1 MEFGIINIWQAVI
14 VAIMLTP
21 QVKYFLKHPHEVNRC
36 TSRAMNILDRIGWY
50 GCILFMVIP
59 LGARFGSF
67 GFPSME
73 VFGIYILCFPI
84 LLALYMG
91 LWEVVFEEEMGNLL
105 RTFFQI
111 SMVLLVI
118 GIGMSI
124 AGIEVL
130 DPLDI
135 PSDIISPIVFILLIA
150 VVGMGL
156 SKWFMPSPGWR
167 MKLAMAILPALI
179 FLLCGITMVH
189 PLLIVFA
196 VLFGFAHTYV
206 IWQNIK

>member
-14 VAIMLTP
+14 VVVMLTP
-21 QVKYFLKHPHEVNRC
+21 QVKYFLKHPHEANRC
-36 TSRAMNILDRIGWY
+36 TNRVMNDLDRIGWY

-59 LGARFGSF
+59 LGSRFESF

-73 VFGIYILCFPI
+73 VFSIYILCFPI

-91 LWEVVFEEEMGNLL
+91 LWEVAFEQEMGKLL
-105 RTFFQI
+105 STFFQI

-124 AGIEVL
+124 VGIEVF

-135 PSDIISPIVFILLIA
+135 PSDIIFPIVFILLI
-150 VVGMGL
+150 VVAGMVL

-167 MKLAMAILPALI
+167 MKLVMAILPALI
-179 FLLCGITMVH
+179 FLLCGITLLH
-189 PLLIVFA
+189 PALIAFA

-206 IWQNIK
+206 IWQNVK

>member
-1 MEFGIINIWQAVI
+1 MEFSLFNVWQAVI
-14 VAIMLTP
+14 VVIMLTP
-21 QVKYFLKHPHEVNRC
+21 QVKYLLKHPHEANRC
-36 TSRAMNILDRIGWY
+36 TNRVMHDLDRIGWY
-50 GCILFMVIP
+50 SCILFMVIP
-59 LGARFGSF
+59 LGTSHGKFA
-67 GFPSME
+67 FPSPE
-73 VFGIYILCFPI
+73 AFIVYLLGLPL

-91 LWEVVFEEEMGNLL
+91 LWEVAFEQEMGKLL

-124 AGIEVL
+124 VGIEVF

-135 PSDIISPIVFILLIA
+135 PSDIIFPIVFILLI
-150 VVGMGL
+150 VVAGMIL

-189 PLLIVFA
+189 PLLIAFA

-206 IWQNIK
+206 IWQNVK

>member
-14 VAIMLTP
+14 VAVVLTP
-21 QVKYFLKHPHEVNRC
+21 QVKYFLKHPHGANRC
-36 TSRAMNILDRIGWY
+36 TNRVMNDLDRIGWC

-59 LGARFGSF
+59 LGSRFGSF
-67 GFPSME
+67 GFPSPE
-73 VFGIYILCFPI
+73 AFIVYLLGLPI

-91 LWEVVFEEEMGNLL
+91 LWEVAFEQEMGKLL
-105 RTFFQI
+105 RTFFWI

-124 AGIEVL
+124 VGIEVF

-135 PSDIISPIVFILLIA
+135 PSDVIFPIVFILLIA

-156 SKWFMPSPGWR
+156 SKWFMPTPGWR
-167 MKLAMAILPALI
+167 MKLVMAILPALI

-206 IWQNIK
+206 IWQNVK

>member
-1 MEFGIINIWQAVI
+1 MEFSFMNVLQAI
-14 VAIMLTP
+14 VVAVMLTP

-36 TSRAMNILDRIGWY
+36 TSRVMNILDRIGWY

-59 LGARFGSF
+59 LGARCGSF

-91 LWEVVFEEEMGNLL
+91 LWQVAFEEEMGNLL
-105 RTFFQI
+105 RIFFWI
-111 SMVLLVI
+111 SVVLAAV
-118 GIGMSI
+118 GVVCKAAGVKI
-124 AGIEVL
+124 AVVYYPTEL
-130 DPLDI
+130 T
-135 PSDIISPIVFILLIA
+135 SPIVFILLIA
-150 VVGMGL
+150 VVGMVL
-156 SKWFMPSPGWR
+156 SKWFMPTPGWR